1 MQLVA
6 LGITVQGVPA
16 VFPDASYAVT
26 VYEVIALPPVD
37 TSGTGVSETVAVVF
51 PRTAL
56 SPVGAAGIPA
66 GVTDVEFV
74 APEVPVEFVAVA
86 LNV

>member
-1 MQLVA
+1 M
-6 LGITVQGVPA
+6 
-16 VFPDASYAVT
+16 

-37 TSGTGVSETVAVVF
+37 PSGTGVSETVAVVF

-56 SPVGAAGIPA
+56 SPVGVAGTPA
-66 GVTDVEFV
+66 GVMEGELV

-86 LNV
+86 LKV